1 PRRQALVETVDF
13 LPGECL
19 KQPELGLRRDD
30 GDRLEEPPG
39 GRTEARGAG
48 EDRVPDRVRYLLGAR
63 GERLDDEER
72 VAGGL
77 AVEVVGVDG
86 VRFGELRD
94 RRGREST
101 SLSRATVRPV
111 ASSPSTIRS
120 GWARS
125 SPSS

>member
-1 PRRQALVETVDF
+1 AAGWLGECRECLAVQVDPPVECDRFLDGEPGELVPEREACRLRREHPRRQALVETVDF
-13 LPGECL
+13 LPGEGL

-77 AVEVVGVDG
+77 AVEG
-86 VRFGELRD
+86 
-94 RRGREST
+94 
-101 SLSRATVRPV
+101 
-111 ASSPSTIRS
+111 
-120 GWARS
+120 
-125 SPSS
+125 